1 MYAYLETL
9 PQWLETTIIVII
21 LILTILIITG
31 FGYFIL
37 KIVNKIKEIKLKV
50 AGAEVDIQV
59 EASTATTEIKQ
70 SEGAEK

>member
-21 LILTILIITG
+21 LILTIIIIIG

-37 KIVNKIKEIKLKV
+37 KIVNKIN
-50 AGAEVDIQV
+50 IQV
-59 EASTATTEIKQ
+59 AIPVMQKNPSSKSNKLIIFNNQ
-70 SEGAEK
+70 VNS

>member
-59 EASTATTEIKQ
+59 EAS
-70 SEGAEK
+70 SSL